1 MKIKCLKL
9 VFDCFSYHTN
19 LTRFFH
25 LLLSVL
31 VKFNN
36 CAGNKG
42 VRYETNSLDFKVRAD
57 GTVYAA
63 HHVQMP
69 SKQLILM
76 VTAWDPQTLGRWEA
90 IVRFL
95 VTEKS
100 QHNGHKVRNSQG
112 SFSYFILPFPVFLKP
127 RLVCVAWSVLPK
139 EMWREKIPQAA
150 SNSILMI
157 LEPL

>member
-9 VFDCFSYHTN
+9 VFDCFPYHAN

-25 LLLSVL
+25 HLFSVL

-57 GTVYAA
+57 GTMFAV
-63 HHVQMP
+63 HQVQMP
-69 SKQLILM
+69 SKQLILV

-95 VTEKS
+95 VTDKS
-100 QHNGHKVRNSQG
+100 QHNGHKVRSFQS
-112 SFSYFILPFPVFLKP
+112 SFSYFILPSPVCPEPLKVTHSIWLHC
-127 RLVCVAWSVLPK
+127 LVC
-139 EMWREKIPQAA
+139 A
-150 SNSILMI
+150 S
-157 LEPL
+157 

>member
-1 MKIKCLKL
+1 MYLIAFLITPI
-9 VFDCFSYHTN
+9 SH
-19 LTRFFH
+19 FFY
-25 LLLSVL
+25 LLLSIL

-57 GTVYAA
+57 GTMYAV
-63 HHVQMP
+63 HEVQMA

-95 VTEKS
+95 VGEKL
-100 QHNGHKVRNSQG
+100 QHNGHKVG
-112 SFSYFILPFPVFLKP
+112 IFSELLFLSSSD
-127 RLVCVAWSVLPK
+127 SV
-139 EMWREKIPQAA
+139 
-150 SNSILMI
+150 
-157 LEPL
+157 

>member
-1 MKIKCLKL
+1 M
-9 VFDCFSYHTN
+9 FDCFPYRTN
-19 LTRFFH
+19 LTGFSH

-57 GTVYAA
+57 GTMYAA

-69 SKQLILM
+69 SKQLILV
-76 VTAWDPQTLGRWEA
+76 VTAWDPQTLGRWET

-100 QHNGHKVRNSQG
+100 QHGGHKVNFQSCL
-112 SFSYFILPFPVFLKP
+112 FFLCP
-127 RLVCVAWSVLPK
+127 CSLNLCYTWHQIVLHGFCFLSVQI
-139 EMWREKIPQAA
+139 EDVM
-150 SNSILMI
+150 SNIKFLAHD
-157 LEPL
+157 P

>member
-9 VFDCFSYHTN
+9 VVDCFPYHAN

-63 HHVQMP
+63 HQVQMP
-69 SKQLILM
+69 LKQRILM
-76 VTAWDPQTLGRWEA
+76 VTAWDPQTLGRWDA
-90 IVRFL
+90 IVRLL
-95 VTEKS
+95 VAEKS
-100 QHNGHKVRNSQG
+100 QHNGHKVR
-112 SFSYFILPFPVFLKP
+112 SFQSFLS
-127 RLVCVAWSVLPK
+127 LFLCLCS
-139 EMWREKIPQAA
+139 
-150 SNSILMI
+150 SNL
-157 LEPL
+157 